1 VGNKYISKVHNPII
15 VSTKRKERKNSN
27 KHLAACW
34 LLDRLL
40 VIPKCLFRVK

>member
-27 KHLAACW
+27 KHLALSLYPSVRYQHKPLQA
-34 LLDRLL
+34 
-40 VIPKCLFRVK
+40 